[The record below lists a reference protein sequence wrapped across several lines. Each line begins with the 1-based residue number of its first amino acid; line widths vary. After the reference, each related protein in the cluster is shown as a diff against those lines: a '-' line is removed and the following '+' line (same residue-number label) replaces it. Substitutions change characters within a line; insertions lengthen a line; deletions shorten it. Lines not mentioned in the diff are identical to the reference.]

1 MRATKKQKEKD
12 YEYARADAE
21 EVEFPA
27 VGGIGGSYVCRRPS
41 PLRAERVQNHLAF
54 ARKHPPSS

>member
-27 VGGIGGSYVCRRPS
+27 VSGICISYVLAWPS
-41 PLRAERVQNHLAF
+41 PLRAECVQDHL
-54 ARKHPPSS
+54 

>member
-27 VGGIGGSYVCRRPS
+27 VGRIGVSHITGWPS
-41 PLRAERVQNHLAF
+41 PLRAEGVQDH
-54 ARKHPPSS
+54 S